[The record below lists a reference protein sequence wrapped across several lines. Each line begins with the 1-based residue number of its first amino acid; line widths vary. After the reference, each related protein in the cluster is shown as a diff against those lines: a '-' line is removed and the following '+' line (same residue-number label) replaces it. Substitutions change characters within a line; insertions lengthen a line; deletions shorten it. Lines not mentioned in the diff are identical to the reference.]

1 MKTQAV
7 LFSAPGVVETCT
19 VNVPDLGPR
28 EIMTETIVSTISP
41 GTEIRMLA
49 GHYGAAGKFPYIPGY
64 NAISRIVEVG
74 KEATEWRVGD
84 LVSTINPRAFEG
96 TTCLYGGH
104 SKIQVHALDIDQ
116 RPIPLPE
123 VADPTIYALVEI
135 GAISLRGGLAADP
148 KPGESAV
155 VIGQGLIGLLSAT
168 WLISKGCRVAVAD
181 MSPER
186 LKRSMAIGADF
197 AIRAD
202 EPGIKERLLAHSRGG
217 FDIVVEASGSA
228 PGAELA
234 CQLIRQ
240 TPPMARGQYV
250 REPIVTYTGSWP
262 RLIFQANY
270 LAPFAFNPHTSLRGE
285 GAIVIASGDR
295 GVDERLR
302 CAQGLRDGTIPVDKI
317 VDKIFP
323 WDQAPAA
330 YEQLSSLQ
338 IQCAVLKWI

>member
-7 LFSAPGVVETCT
+7 LFSAPGVIETCT
-19 VNVPDLGPR
+19 VEVPDLGPR
-28 EIMTETIVSTISP
+28 EIMTESIVTTISP

-49 GHYGAAGKFPYIPGY
+49 GHYGAAGKFPYVPGY

-74 KEATEWRVGD
+74 SEAKEWRVGD
-84 LVSTINPRAFEG
+84 LVSTINPRAFAG
-96 TTCLYGGH
+96 TTCLYGAH

-123 VADPTIYALVEI
+123 IADPTDYALVEI
-135 GAISLRGGLAADP
+135 GAISLRGVLAAVP
-148 KPGESAV
+148 QPGESAV
-155 VIGQGLIGLLSAT
+155 VIGQGLIGLLSAA
-168 WLISKGCRVAVAD
+168 WLVSKGCRVAVAD

-186 LKRSMAIGADF
+186 LQRSLAIGADF

-202 EPGIKERLLAHSRGG
+202 EAGIKERLLTHSRGG
-217 FDIVVEASGSA
+217 FDIVVEASGSH

-250 REPIVTYTGSWP
+250 REPIVTYTCRWP
-262 RLIFQANY
+262 RLVFQANY
-270 LAPFAFNPHTSLRGE
+270 LEPFAFNPHASLRGE

-295 GVDERLR
+295 GVDERQR
-302 CAQGLRDGTIPVDKI
+302 CAQGLRDGAIPVGKLIDK
-317 VDKIFP
+317 VFP

-330 YEQLSSLQ
+330 YEQLAALK
-338 IQCAVLKWI
+338 IQGAVLKWG